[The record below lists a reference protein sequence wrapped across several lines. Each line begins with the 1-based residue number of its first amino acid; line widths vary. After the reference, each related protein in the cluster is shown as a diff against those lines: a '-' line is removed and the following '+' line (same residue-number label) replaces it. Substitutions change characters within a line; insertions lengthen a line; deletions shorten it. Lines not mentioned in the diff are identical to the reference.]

1 MELRLVINFS
11 SWRVFK
17 GHTSVLRKKGEFYEF
32 QLSSV
37 PERFFVGR
45 VAVSEKKQLVGL
57 GLLEEDEEFKEFPAE
72 EWAGL
77 GEDEDPDAHV
87 SEDNW
92 DDDSVEDDFSNQ
104 LQPEL
109 DKHGYKMETL

>member
-1 MELRLVINFS
+1 MEL
-11 SWRVFK
+11 
-17 GHTSVLRKKGEFYEF
+17 
-32 QLSSV
+32 
-37 PERFFVGR
+37 RFFVGR
-45 VAVSEKKQLVGL
+45 VTVSEKKQLVGL
-57 GLLEEDEEFKEFPAE
+57 GLLEEDEEFKELPAE

>member
-1 MELRLVINFS
+1 MELRLVY
-11 SWRVFK
+11 
-17 GHTSVLRKKGEFYEF
+17 VLPKRAHAAEF
-32 QLSSV
+32 QLSSR

-45 VAVSEKKQLVGL
+45 VTVSEKKQLVGL
-57 GLLEEDEEFKEFPAE
+57 GLLEEDEEFKEFSAK

>member
-1 MELRLVINFS
+1 MKPLSFPSDLVALISVHLVDRSNKPAEL
-11 SWRVFK
+11 
-17 GHTSVLRKKGEFYEF
+17 
-32 QLSSV
+32 
-37 PERFFVGR
+37 RFFVGR

-77 GEDEDPDAHV
+77 GEDEGPDAHV

>member
-1 MELRLVINFS
+1 MKPLSFPLDLVALISVHLVDRSNKPAEL
-11 SWRVFK
+11 
-17 GHTSVLRKKGEFYEF
+17 F
-32 QLSSV
+32 QLSSG

-77 GEDEDPDAHV
+77 GEDEDSDAHV